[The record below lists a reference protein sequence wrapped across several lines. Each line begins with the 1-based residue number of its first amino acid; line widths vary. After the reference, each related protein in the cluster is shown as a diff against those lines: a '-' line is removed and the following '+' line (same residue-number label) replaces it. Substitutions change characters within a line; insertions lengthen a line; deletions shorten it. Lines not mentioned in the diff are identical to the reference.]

1 MEEIFKKKSHQFICN
16 TNQEKNSNDEL
27 PKISYFSNNYKTI
40 KKNNSKDKDKKLLDF
55 ISDKNKIIF
64 KSDFDHKGAKRF
76 LAEKEK
82 AMEELTLI
90 DETREENHIHN
101 KKKLNLNKCKS
112 SHKIHSNLEFFNHHL
127 GEDLQI
133 HHHKHH
139 KSHINLNLNLN
150 ENYTKHE
157 HKKLS
162 SKNTR
167 KNIKIKNTQKMN
179 VLKKS
184 VLESDLNSFKSSKI
198 NDNDNAFLEFKEN
211 DSLIYSILKEL
222 LNLKI

>member
-1 MEEIFKKKSHQFICN
+1 
-16 TNQEKNSNDEL
+16 
-27 PKISYFSNNYKTI
+27 
-40 KKNNSKDKDKKLLDF
+40 
-55 ISDKNKIIF
+55 
-64 KSDFDHKGAKRF
+64 
-76 LAEKEK
+76 
-82 AMEELTLI
+82 MEELTLI
-90 DETREENHIHN
+90 DETREENHIQN

-127 GEDLQI
+127 GDDLQI

-139 KSHINLNLNLN
+139 KSHINLNLNLNEN

-167 KNIKIKNTQKMN
+167 KNIKIKNTQKMS

-184 VLESDLNSFKSSKI
+184 IQESDLNSVKSPNI
-198 NDNDNAFLEFKEN
+198 NDNDADFLEFKEN